1 MNILTNMNSSVKN
14 VIDSDSIVSESN
26 EVTLEDKD
34 PQLIEDFLNNQGEMD
49 LLMRTL
55 NPSIS
60 QCLGGVLDIMR
71 SMWGKNK
78 I

>member
-1 MNILTNMNSSVKN
+1 MNSSVKN

-34 PQLIEDFLNNQGEMD
+34 PQLIEDFLNNKGEMD

-71 SMWGKNK
+71 SMRRKNK

>member
-1 MNILTNMNSSVKN
+1 MNSSVKN

-34 PQLIEDFLNNQGEMD
+34 PQLIEDFLNNKGEMD

-71 SMWGKNK
+71 SMRGKNK